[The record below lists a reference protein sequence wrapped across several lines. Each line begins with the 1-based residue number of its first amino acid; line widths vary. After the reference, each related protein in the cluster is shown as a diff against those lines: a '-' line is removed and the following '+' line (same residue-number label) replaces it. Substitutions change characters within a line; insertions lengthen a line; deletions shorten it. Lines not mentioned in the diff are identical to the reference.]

1 MNTPRLKSLNS
12 EYLRHMSSLEELMA
26 KAKDLRAD
34 GHSAGQIADEMSLSV
49 DTVTWLLTQSKTN
62 TAVPKDVHIDWTA
75 VSSNATLLG
84 GIASMLSERFSSA
97 CEEEEEVDAIV
108 GISISGVPLAT
119 LIAAEEELNLS
130 IYHPSKHNADSGTG
144 CISGNFS
151 KISGKRCI
159 LVDDVITSG
168 NTLTELV
175 AYLRRHNAT
184 PVAILVIFDKRGITE
199 VDGVPVYS
207 LFSIR
212 LID

>member
-1 MNTPRLKSLNS
+1 
-12 EYLRHMSSLEELMA
+12 MSSLEELME

-34 GHSAGQIADEMSLSV
+34 GHSSGQIADEMSLSV

-62 TAVPKDVHIDWTA
+62 TAVPKDVHIDWTT

-84 GIASMLSERFSSA
+84 GMASMMSA
-97 CEEEEEVDAIV
+97 YFDAETGGEEEIDTVV

-119 LIAAEEELNLS
+119 LIAAEEGLDLS
-130 IYHPSKHNADSGTG
+130 IYHPSKHSAESGPG

-151 KISGKRCI
+151 KVSGKRCI

-168 NTLTELV
+168 NTLKELV

-184 PVAILVIFDKRGITE
+184 PVAVLVIFDKRGMTE

-212 LID
+212 LVD

>member
-1 MNTPRLKSLNS
+1 
-12 EYLRHMSSLEELMA
+12 MSSLEELMA

-62 TAVPKDVHIDWTA
+62 TAVPKDVHIDWTT

-84 GIASMLSERFSSA
+84 GIASMLSAHFDAETGD
-97 CEEEEEVDAIV
+97 EEEVDAIV

-119 LIAAEEELNLS
+119 LIAAEEGLDLS
-130 IYHPSKHNADSGTG
+130 IYHPSKHNAESGPG
-144 CISGNFS
+144 CISGNFG

-168 NTLTELV
+168 NTLKELV

-184 PVAILVIFDKRGITE
+184 PVAVLVIFDKRGMTE

-212 LID
+212 LVD

>member
-1 MNTPRLKSLNS
+1 
-12 EYLRHMSSLEELMA
+12 MSSLEELMA

-34 GHSAGQIADEMSLSV
+34 GHSAGQIADELSLSV

-62 TAVPKDVHIDWTA
+62 MAVPKDVHIDWTV
-75 VSSNATLLG
+75 VSSDATLLG
-84 GIASMLSERFSSA
+84 GIASMLSARFEA
-97 CEEEEEVDAIV
+97 ATGGEEEVDAIV

-119 LIAAEEELNLS
+119 LIAAEEGLNLS
-130 IYHPSKHNADSGTG
+130 VYHPSTHNTDSGTG
-144 CISGNFS
+144 CFSGNFS

-175 AYLRRHNAT
+175 GYLRRHNAT
-184 PVAILVIFDKRGITE
+184 PVAILVIFDKRGMTE

>member
-1 MNTPRLKSLNS
+1 
-12 EYLRHMSSLEELMA
+12 MSSLEELMA

-34 GHSAGQIADEMSLSV
+34 GHSAGQIADELSLSV

-62 TAVPKDVHIDWTA
+62 MAVPKDVHIDWTI
-75 VSSNATLLG
+75 VSSDATLLG
-84 GIASMLSERFSSA
+84 GIASMLTARFDAATSG
-97 CEEEEEVDAIV
+97 EEEVDAVV

-119 LIAAEEELNLS
+119 LIAAEEGLNLAV
-130 IYHPSKHNADSGTG
+130 YHPSKHNTDSGTG

-184 PVAILVIFDKRGITE
+184 PVAILVLFDKRGMTQ